1 MKVSLDFFSV
11 FLVASLV
18 FLVRLAFIRS
28 EGAASSFDRL
38 CVVVVV
44 VLVSFFFLPWCS
56 FVEKHT

>member
-1 MKVSLDFFSV
+1 
-11 FLVASLV
+11 
-18 FLVRLAFIRS
+18 
-28 EGAASSFDRL
+28 L